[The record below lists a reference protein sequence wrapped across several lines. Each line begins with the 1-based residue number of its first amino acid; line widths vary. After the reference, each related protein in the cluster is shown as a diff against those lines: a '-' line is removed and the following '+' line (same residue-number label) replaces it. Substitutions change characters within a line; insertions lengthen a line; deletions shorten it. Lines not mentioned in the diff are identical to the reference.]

1 MHTPAIC
8 FASLSRA
15 DLAHVRRCQHVAQA
29 EGLSVVSSGVLA
41 APAGSAPAGAHFWL
55 VSSPLSGV
63 VSVVWLA
70 DGRLCCGCARRR
82 AGALSCSHAQAVR
95 LWLLAAAG
103 VRVPSLSPVPPVP
116 PEPPCPPSSPSG
128 GAAVPAGGSPPAPAL
143 CPGCGQVM
151 SGVGHSHHICPTW
164 QEHGKRLAAE
174 AEAWGASST
183 VGGSPPAPAP
193 VVVAEP
199 EPERAPVMSTAICP
213 GCEQPAPVSVLIPFG
228 VCLSCLDLMAEA
240 ERQPRPVRCCVCGVA
255 PAVAEVRTG
264 AFCAEHLAR
273 EESTRFYTL
282 DGELVDSWSTPY
294 TLDASGQAMRLDG
307 VEMEA

>member
-128 GAAVPAGGSPPAPAL
+128 AAAVPAGGSPPAPA
-143 CPGCGQVM
+143 
-151 SGVGHSHHICPTW
+151 
-164 QEHGKRLAAE
+164 
-174 AEAWGASST
+174 
-183 VGGSPPAPAP
+183 P
-193 VVVAEP
+193 VVVAK
-199 EPERAPVMSTAICP
+199 PERAPVMSTAICP

-228 VCLSCLDLMAEA
+228 VCLECLDLMAEA

-294 TLDASGQAMRLDG
+294 TLDDSGQAMRLDG

>member
-1 MHTPAIC
+1 MHTPAC
-8 FASLSRA
+8 FADLSRA
-15 DLAHVRRCQHVAQA
+15 ELAHVRRCQWVAQA

-41 APAGSAPAGAHFWL
+41 APAGSAPEGAHFWL
-55 VSSPLSGV
+55 VASPLSGA

-70 DGRLCCGCARRR
+70 EGRLCCGCARRR
-82 AGALSCSHAQAVR
+82 AGALSCSHAQCVR

-103 VRVPSLSPVPPVP
+103 VRVPVLSPVPPVP

-128 GAAVPAGGSPPAPAL
+128 GAVVPAGGSPPAL
-143 CPGCGQVM
+143 
-151 SGVGHSHHICPTW
+151 
-164 QEHGKRLAAE
+164 
-174 AEAWGASST
+174 
-183 VGGSPPAPAP
+183 AP
-193 VVVAEP
+193 VVAP
-199 EPERAPVMSTAICP
+199 EPERAPVAEYVMSTAICP

-228 VCLSCLDLMAEA
+228 VCLECLDLMADAEGEA
-240 ERQPRPVRCCVCGVA
+240 RPVRCCVCSVA
-255 PAVAEVRTG
+255 PAVAEVRAG

-282 DGELVDSWSTPY
+282 DGELVDSWSTPF